1 MRRLAW
7 LIPVFAAL
15 GCGGTGPGA
24 TTTSTSTDD
33 AQMVREMSAELQQ
46 ARLRIVALGLDE
58 ISVPPEVF
66 GTTTPVVGKY
76 AFVVAK
82 DSAGHVRGAYRFSE
96 SADGTTTHY
105 SGALTCVE
113 VYDFNG
119 LTGNRAK
126 IGGRV
131 DASDDPSIPVGTF
144 IWWQAIDNSR
154 LHRADQS
161 TLTGFGDEA
170 ANLAF
175 CTSPNPPRFGPYDV
189 IAGAITVLS
198 SN

>member
-7 LIPVFAAL
+7 LIPLCAVL
-15 GCGGTGPGA
+15 GCGDTGSTAA
-24 TTTSTSTDD
+24 TQAAADET
-33 AQMVREMSAELQQ
+33 MVREASAEL
-46 ARLRIVALGLDE
+46 RLQSFTIVALGLDE
-58 ISVPPEVF
+58 ISVPASVF
-66 GTTTPVVGKY
+66 GTQTDVVARY

-82 DSAGHVRGAYRFSE
+82 DIQGRVRGAYRFSE
-96 SADGTTTHY
+96 SVDGVTTHY
-105 SGALTCVE
+105 AGPLTCVE

-131 DASDDPSIPVGTF
+131 DSSDDPSIPVGTF

-154 LHRADQS
+154 LRRADQS

-170 ANLAF
+170 ANNAF
-175 CTSPNPPRFGPYDV
+175 CASANPPRFGPFDV
-189 IAGAITVLS
+189 IQGAITVLAGD
-198 SN
+198 

>member
-1 MRRLAW
+1 MRRYTW
-7 LIPVFAAL
+7 LIPLFAAL
-15 GCGGTGPGA
+15 GCGGAGPGA
-24 TTTSTSTDD
+24 TTSTTDD
-33 AQMVREMSAELQQ
+33 AQMVREMSAQLQR
-46 ARLRIVALGLDE
+46 ARVQIVALGLDE
-58 ISVPPEVF
+58 ISVPPDVF
-66 GTTTPVVGKY
+66 GTQTDVVGRY

-82 DSAGHVRGAYRFSE
+82 DSVGNVHGAYRFSE

-131 DASDDPSIPVGTF
+131 DTSDDPSIPVGTF

-154 LHRADQS
+154 LRRADQS

-170 ANLAF
+170 ANIAF
-175 CTSPNPPRFGPYDV
+175 CTSPNPPRFGPFDV
-189 IAGAITVLS
+189 IAGGISVLS
-198 SN
+198 GN

>member
-7 LIPVFAAL
+7 LIPVVAVL
-15 GCGGTGPGA
+15 GCGDTGSVAAGPGA
-24 TTTSTSTDD
+24 DD
-33 AQMVREMSAELQQ
+33 ATMVREAS
-46 ARLRIVALGLDE
+46 ARLQRERLNILALGLDE
-58 ISVPPEVF
+58 ISVPPSVF
-66 GTTTPVVGKY
+66 GTQTDVVGKY

-82 DSAGHVRGAYRFSE
+82 DARGDVHGVYRFSE
-96 SADGTTTHY
+96 SADGVTTHY
-105 SGALTCVE
+105 AGALTCVE

-131 DASDDPSIPVGTF
+131 DSSDDPSIPVGTF

-154 LHRADQS
+154 LGHADQS

-170 ANLAF
+170 ANEAF
-175 CTSPNPPRFGPYDV
+175 CASSNPPRFGPFDV
-189 IAGAITVLS
+189 IRGAITVLPR
-198 SN
+198 N

>member
-1 MRRLAW
+1 MRRLTW
-7 LIPVFAAL
+7 LIPLFAAV
-15 GCGGTGPGA
+15 GCGDTVSTAA
-24 TTTSTSTDD
+24 TQATDD
-33 AQMVREMSAELQQ
+33 ATMVREASAQLRLQ
-46 ARLRIVALGLDE
+46 RFTIVALGLDE
-58 ISVPPEVF
+58 ISVPPDVF
-66 GTTTPVVGKY
+66 GTQTDVIGKY

-82 DSAGHVRGAYRFSE
+82 DAQGHVQGAYRFSE
-96 SADGTTTHY
+96 SVDGVTTHY
-105 SGALTCVE
+105 AGPLTCVD

-131 DASDDPSIPVGTF
+131 DSSDDPSIPVGTF

-170 ANLAF
+170 ANDAF
-175 CTSPNPPRFGPYDV
+175 CASANPPRFGPFDV
-189 IAGAITVLS
+189 IRGAITVLAGD
-198 SN
+198 

>member
-1 MRRLAW
+1 MRRLTW
-7 LIPVFAAL
+7 LIPLFTAL
-15 GCGGTGPGA
+15 GCGGTGSTAA
-24 TTTSTSTDD
+24 TQATDD
-33 AQMVREMSAELQQ
+33 ATMVREASAQLRLQ
-46 ARLRIVALGLDE
+46 RFTIVALGLDE

-66 GTTTPVVGKY
+66 GTQTDVVGKY

-82 DSAGHVRGAYRFSE
+82 DVQGHVQGVYRFSE
-96 SADGTTTHY
+96 SVDGVTTHY
-105 SGALTCVE
+105 AGPLTCAD

-131 DASDDPSIPVGTF
+131 DSSDDPTVPVGTF

-161 TLTGFGDEA
+161 TLTGFGDQA
-170 ANLAF
+170 ANDAF
-175 CTSPNPPRFGPYDV
+175 CASANPPRFGPFDV
-189 IAGAITVLS
+189 IRGAITVLAGD
-198 SN
+198 